1 MTSILQLDTS
11 RRIKNAGC
19 LFPMTIKTEK
29 DGQEYPYQI
38 LQEWNHNHPLN
49 ILQVNSFKE
58 ILPERTV

>member
-19 LFPMTIKTEK
+19 LFPMTIETEK

-58 ILPERTV
+58 ISPERTV

>member
-1 MTSILQLDTS
+1 
-11 RRIKNAGC
+11 
-19 LFPMTIKTEK
+19 MTIKTEK

-58 ILPERTV
+58 ISPERTV